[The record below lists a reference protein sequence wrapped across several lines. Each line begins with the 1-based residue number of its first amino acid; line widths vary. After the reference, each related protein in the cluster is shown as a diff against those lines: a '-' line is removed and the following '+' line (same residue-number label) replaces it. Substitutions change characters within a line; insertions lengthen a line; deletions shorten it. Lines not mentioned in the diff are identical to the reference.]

1 MRLEVGTFQIRAI
14 EFGARTGV
22 AGGTLV
28 VNKDEVRRLVLGD
41 SHFADVQVHLARP
54 GELVRIINAKDAVEP
69 RWKVSG
75 PGGVFPGFV
84 SAPTTVGE
92 GRTHRLGGVA
102 VLEVAEPVPGEQTH
116 FREQILDMSGPG
128 AEFSPF
134 AQTLNVALEFTPN
147 PSLFPSASV
156 DAKDVLGGT
165 NEAEDYNR
173 ATTLACLKVAAY
185 LARATA
191 DQTPDH
197 VETFELTPCAPVLP
211 RVACLYH
218 TQANYLYGMKIAL
231 PFGTLVHPN
240 EVFDGALVGWRQAYR
255 STYWDQNNQAMRELY
270 QAHGKSVNFVGC
282 VLFYDL
288 TPEREQKERVS
299 SAAAK
304 LARLLGAQGALLL
317 GINGSNYAIDT
328 MLAIQECEKLGIKT
342 TLIYLDVGYG
352 PDDPGF
358 VHAAP
363 EADAIVCI
371 GSRDRKITLP
381 PTAKVIGGQRLA
393 SSDADPRGELTVNQR
408 DIHTA
413 CSTQGFTRQ
422 TTRFF

>member
-1 MRLEVGTFQIRAI
+1 MRLEVGSFHIHSL
-14 EFGARTGV
+14 EFAAWTGV
-22 AGGTLV
+22 DGGTLV
-28 VNKDEVRRLVLGD
+28 IDKEDVRRLVLGD
-41 SHFADVQVHLARP
+41 SHFADVQVHLVRA
-54 GELVRIINAKDAVEP
+54 GERVRIINAKDAVEP
-69 RWKVSG
+69 RWKVNG
-75 PGGVFPGFV
+75 PGGMFPGFV

-134 AQTLNVALEFTPN
+134 ARTLNVALEFTPH

-173 ATTLACLKVAAY
+173 ATTSACLKVAAY
-185 LARATA
+185 LAKATA
-191 DQTPDH
+191 EQRPDE
-197 VETFELTPCAPVLP
+197 VETFKLTPCSPELP

-218 TQANYLYGMKIAL
+218 TQATYFYGAKISL
-231 PFGTLVHPN
+231 PLGTLMHPN
-240 EVFDGALVGWRQAYR
+240 EAFDGAMVGWRQAYR

-282 VLFYDL
+282 VLFYDT
-288 TPEREQKERVS
+288 TPEREQKERVG

-304 LARLLGAQGALLL
+304 LARLLGAQGALVL

-328 MLAIQECEKLGIKT
+328 MLAVQECEKLGIKT

-358 VHAAP
+358 VHATP
-363 EADAIVCI
+363 EADAIVCV
-371 GSRDRKITLP
+371 GSRDRKVTLP
-381 PTAKVIGGQRLA
+381 PTATVIGGRRLA
-393 SSDADPRGELTVNQR
+393 RSDADPHGELYVNLR

-413 CSTQGFTRQ
+413 CSNQGFTRQ
-422 TTRFF
+422 TTRFY

>member
-1 MRLEVGTFQIRAI
+1 MRLEVGTFHIQSI
-14 EFGARTGV
+14 EFGARTAA

-28 VNKDEVRRLVLGD
+28 VNKDEVRRLVLAD

-54 GELVRIINAKDAVEP
+54 GERLRVVNAKDTVEP

-75 PGGVFPGFV
+75 AGGVFPGFV

-102 VLEVAEPVPGEQTH
+102 VLEVAAPVPGEQTH

-134 AQTLNVALEFTPN
+134 AQTLNLALEFTPH

-156 DAKDVLGGT
+156 DAKDVFGGT
-165 NEAEDYNR
+165 GAAEDYGR
-173 ATTLACLKVAAY
+173 ATTSACLKVAAY

-191 DQTPDH
+191 EQVPDE
-197 VETFELTPCAPVLP
+197 VETFELTPCPPELP

-218 TQANYLYGMKIAL
+218 TQATYLYGAKIAL
-231 PFGTLVHPN
+231 PFGTLIHPN
-240 EVFDGALVGWRQAYR
+240 EAFDGAMVGWRQAYR
-255 STYWDQNNQAMRELY
+255 STYWDQNNQAIRELY
-270 QAHGKSVNFVGC
+270 LAHGKSVNFVGC
-282 VLFYDL
+282 VLFYDI
-288 TPEREQKERVS
+288 TPEREQKERVG

-304 LARLLGAQGALLL
+304 LVRLLGAQGALVL

-371 GSRDRKITLP
+371 GSRDRKIILP
-381 PTAKVIGGQRLA
+381 PTANVIGGPRLA

-422 TTRFF
+422 TTRFY

>member
-1 MRLEVGTFQIRAI
+1 
-14 EFGARTGV
+14 
-22 AGGTLV
+22 
-28 VNKDEVRRLVLGD
+28 
-41 SHFADVQVHLARP
+41 
-54 GELVRIINAKDAVEP
+54 
-69 RWKVSG
+69 
-75 PGGVFPGFV
+75 
-84 SAPTTVGE
+84 
-92 GRTHRLGGVA
+92 
-102 VLEVAEPVPGEQTH
+102 
-116 FREQILDMSGPG
+116 
-128 AEFSPF
+128 
-134 AQTLNVALEFTPN
+134 
-147 PSLFPSASV
+147 
-156 DAKDVLGGT
+156 
-165 NEAEDYNR
+165 
-173 ATTLACLKVAAY
+173 
-185 LARATA
+185 
-191 DQTPDH
+191 
-197 VETFELTPCAPVLP
+197 
-211 RVACLYH
+211 
-218 TQANYLYGMKIAL
+218 MKIAL

-413 CSTQGFTRQ
+413 CSPQGFTRQ

>member
-1 MRLEVGTFQIRAI
+1 M
-14 EFGARTGV
+14 
-22 AGGTLV
+22 
-28 VNKDEVRRLVLGD
+28 
-41 SHFADVQVHLARP
+41 
-54 GELVRIINAKDAVEP
+54 
-69 RWKVSG
+69 
-75 PGGVFPGFV
+75 
-84 SAPTTVGE
+84 
-92 GRTHRLGGVA
+92 
-102 VLEVAEPVPGEQTH
+102 
-116 FREQILDMSGPG
+116 
-128 AEFSPF
+128 
-134 AQTLNVALEFTPN
+134 
-147 PSLFPSASV
+147 
-156 DAKDVLGGT
+156 LGGT
-165 NEAEDYNR
+165 NEAEDYSR

-185 LARATA
+185 LAKSTVE
-191 DQTPDH
+191 QTPDQM
-197 VETFELTPCAPVLP
+197 ETFELTPCAPELP

-218 TQANYLYGMKIAL
+218 TQANYLYGAKTAL

-240 EVFDGALVGWRQAYR
+240 ELFDGALVGWRQAYR

-270 QAHGKSVNFVGC
+270 LAHGNSVNFVGC

-304 LARLLGAQGALLL
+304 LVRLLGAQGALVL

-422 TTRFF
+422 TTRFY

>member
-1 MRLEVGTFQIRAI
+1 MRLEVGSFHINRI
-14 EFGARTGV
+14 EFGGRTGV
-22 AGGTLV
+22 ENGTLV
-28 VNKDEVRRLVLGD
+28 VNGEEVRQLVLGD
-41 SHFADVQVHLARP
+41 SHFADVRVHLARP
-54 GELVRIINAKDAVEP
+54 GEPIRIINAKDAVEP
-69 RWKVSG
+69 RWKVDG

-128 AEFSPF
+128 AQFSPF
-134 AQTLNVALEFTPN
+134 AQTLNVALEFTPHPN
-147 PSLFPSASV
+147 FFPSAAV

-165 NEAEDYNR
+165 SEAEDYNR

-191 DQTPDH
+191 EQLPDE
-197 VETFELTPCAPVLP
+197 VETFELTPCAPELP

-218 TQANYLYGMKIAL
+218 SQATFVYGAKIPL
-231 PFGTLVHPN
+231 PLGTLIHPN
-240 EVFDGALVGWRQAYR
+240 EAFDGALVGWRQGYR
-255 STYWDQNNQAMRELY
+255 ATYWDQNNQAMRELY
-270 QAHGKSVNFVGC
+270 LAHGKSVNFVGC
-282 VLFYDL
+282 VLFYDI
-288 TPEREQKERVS
+288 TPEREQKERVG

-304 LARLLGAQGALLL
+304 LARLLGAQAALVL

-342 TLIYLDVGYG
+342 TLIYLDVGDG

-371 GSRDRKITLP
+371 GSRDRKVTLP
-381 PTAKVIGGQRLA
+381 PTAKVIGGRRLA
-393 SSDADPRGELTVNQR
+393 SGDADPRGELTVNVR

-413 CSTQGFTRQ
+413 CSNQGFGRQ
-422 TTRFF
+422 TTRFY

>member
-28 VNKDEVRRLVLGD
+28 VSNDEVRRLVLGD
-41 SHFADVQVHLARP
+41 SHFADVQVHLVRP
-54 GELVRIINAKDAVEP
+54 GENVRIINAKDAVEP

-134 AQTLNVALEFTPN
+134 AQTLNVALEFMPH

-191 DQTPDH
+191 DQTPDQ
-197 VETFELTPCAPVLP
+197 VETFELTPCAPALP

-255 STYWDQNNQAMRELY
+255 STYWDQNNQAMHELY

-304 LARLLGAQGALLL
+304 LARLLDAQGALLL

-393 SSDADPRGELTVNQR
+393 SSAADPRGELTVNQR

-413 CSTQGFTRQ
+413 CSAQGFTRQ
-422 TTRFF
+422 TTRFY

>member
-1 MRLEVGTFQIRAI
+1 MRLELGTFHINSI
-14 EFGARTGV
+14 EFGARTAV

-28 VNKDEVRRLVLGD
+28 VNKDEVQRLVLGD
-41 SHFADVQVHLARP
+41 SHFADVQVHLVRP
-54 GELVRIINAKDAVEP
+54 GEAVRIINAKDAIEP

-92 GRTHRLGGVA
+92 GRTHRLSGVA
-102 VLEVAEPVPGEQTH
+102 VLEVAQPVPGEQIH

-134 AQTLNVALEFTPN
+134 AQTLNLALEFTPH

-165 NEAEDYNR
+165 RAAEDYNR

-185 LARATA
+185 LAKATA
-191 DQTPDH
+191 EQQPDEI
-197 VETFELTPCAPVLP
+197 ETFELTPCAPELP
-211 RVACLYH
+211 RVACLIH
-218 TQANYLYGMKIAL
+218 TQANFLYGIKVAL
-231 PFGTLVHPN
+231 PFGTLMHPN
-240 EVFDGALVGWRQAYR
+240 EAFDGALVGWRQAYR
-255 STYWDQNNQAMRELY
+255 STYWDQNNQAIRELY
-270 QAHGKSVNFVGC
+270 QAHGKSINFVGC

-288 TPEREQKERVS
+288 TPEREQKERVG

-304 LARLLGAQGALLL
+304 LARLLGAQGALVL

-328 MLAIQECEKLGIKT
+328 MLTIQECERLGINT

-381 PTAKVIGGQRLA
+381 PTANLIGGPRLA
-393 SSDADPRGELTVNQR
+393 NSAADPRGELTVNQR

-413 CSTQGFTRQ
+413 CSVQGFTRQ
-422 TTRFF
+422 TTRFY

>member
-41 SHFADVQVHLARP
+41 SHFADVQVHLVRP
-54 GELVRIINAKDAVEP
+54 GENVRIINAKDAVEP

-102 VLEVAEPVPGEQTH
+102 VLEVAEPVPGERAH
-116 FREQILDMSGPG
+116 YRERILDMSGPG

-134 AQTLNVALEFTPN
+134 AQTLNVAIEFTPN
-147 PSLFPSASV
+147 LALFPSA
-156 DAKDVLGGT
+156 DTKDMLGGT
-165 NEAEDYNR
+165 SEAETYNR

-191 DQTPDH
+191 EQRPDE
-197 VETFELTPCAPVLP
+197 VEAFELTPCPPELP

-218 TQANYLYGMKIAL
+218 SQAPYVYGAKIPL
-231 PFGTLVHPN
+231 PLGTLIHPN
-240 EVFDGALVGWRQAYR
+240 EAFDGALVGWRQAYR
-255 STYWDQNNQAMRELY
+255 ATYWDQNNQAMRELY
-270 QAHGKSVNFVGC
+270 RAHGKSVNFVGC
-282 VLFYDL
+282 VLFYDI
-288 TPEREQKERVS
+288 TPEREQKERVG

-304 LARLLGAQGALLL
+304 LARLLGAQGALVL

-342 TLIYLDVGYG
+342 TLIYLHVGYG

-358 VHAAP
+358 VYATP

-371 GSRDRKITLP
+371 GSRDRRVTLP
-381 PTAKVIGGQRLA
+381 PTPKVVGGRRLVI
-393 SSDADPRGELTVNQR
+393 SHADPQGELTVNVG
-408 DIHTA
+408 DIYIS
-413 CSTQGFTRQ
+413 CSNQGFSQQ
-422 TTRFF
+422 TTRFY

>member
-1 MRLEVGTFQIRAI
+1 MRLEIGSFHIDRI

-28 VNKDEVRRLVLGD
+28 VDNDQVRRLVLAD
-41 SHFADVQVHLARP
+41 SHFADVQVHLVRP
-54 GELVRIINAKDAVEP
+54 GETIRIINAKDAVEP

-92 GRTHRLGGVA
+92 GRTHRLAGVA

-134 AQTLNVALEFTPN
+134 AQTLNIALEFTPQ
-147 PSLFPSASV
+147 PSLFSGLV
-156 DAKDVLGGT
+156 DQKDMLGGT
-165 NEAEDYNR
+165 SAAEDYGR

-185 LARATA
+185 LARSTA
-191 DQTPDH
+191 AQQPDE
-197 VETFELTPCAPVLP
+197 VETFELTPCAPELP

-218 TQANYLYGMKIAL
+218 TQANFLYGIKVAL
-231 PFGTLVHPN
+231 PFGTLIHPN
-240 EVFDGALVGWRQAYR
+240 EVYDGALVGWRQAYR
-255 STYWDQNNQAMRELY
+255 STYWEQNNQAMRELY
-270 QAHGKSVNFVGC
+270 LAHGKSVNFVGC
-282 VLFYDL
+282 VLFHDL
-288 TPEREQKERVS
+288 TPEREQKERVG

-304 LARLLGAQGALLL
+304 LARLLGAQGALVL

-328 MLAIQECEKLGIKT
+328 MLTIQECEKHGIKT

-381 PTAKVIGGQRLA
+381 PTAHVIGGPRLA
-393 SSDADPRGELTVNQR
+393 NSAADPRGELTVNQR

-413 CSTQGFTRQ
+413 CSVQGFTRQ
-422 TTRFF
+422 TTRFY

>member
-28 VNKDEVRRLVLGD
+28 VNQDEVRRLVLGD
-41 SHFADVQVHLARP
+41 SHFADVQVHLVRP
-54 GELVRIINAKDAVEP
+54 GENVRIINAKDAVEP

-173 ATTLACLKVAAY
+173 ATTLACLKVAAD

-191 DQTPDH
+191 DQMPDH
-197 VETFELTPCAPVLP
+197 VETFELTPCAPGLP

-393 SSDADPRGELTVNQR
+393 SSAADPRGELTVNQR

-413 CSTQGFTRQ
+413 CSPQGFTRQ